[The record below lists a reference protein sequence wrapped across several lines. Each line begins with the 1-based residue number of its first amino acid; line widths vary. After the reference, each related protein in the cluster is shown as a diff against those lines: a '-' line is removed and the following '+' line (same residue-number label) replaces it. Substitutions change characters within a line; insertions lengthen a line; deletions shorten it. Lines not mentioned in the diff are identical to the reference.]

1 MLDVLREHWSM
12 IYTVVTGAVAIGL
25 LLLSKTYA
33 KRDEVELMNRRLS
46 ELEVALATLPN
57 RAELYNLQLEIAN
70 LRGDIKAV
78 APELQQLR
86 RMSDL
91 LLQNELKEKK

>member
-33 KRDEVELMNRRLS
+33 KRDEVE
-46 ELEVALATLPN
+46 
-57 RAELYNLQLEIAN
+57 
-70 LRGDIKAV
+70 
-78 APELQQLR
+78 
-86 RMSDL
+86 
-91 LLQNELKEKK
+91 